1 MSSDDKQLWTLYGQY
16 LGARVVEAVQD
27 GSKLAGLA
35 QPDSTASGFEVLT
48 DCLVV
53 FQSVNGLPQFD
64 LTPEAVEAAVLKQDD
79 LSNDHVDWLN
89 SWLDAFEAWEAY
101 LDAQAD
107 DDADDGTSWAREH
120 STMFSAAHF

>member
-35 QPDSTASGFEVLT
+35 QPDSTASGFDVLI
-48 DCLVV
+48 DCLAV

-64 LTPEAVEAAVLKQDD
+64 LTFEAVEAAVLKQDD

-101 LDAQAD
+101 LGAQAE

-120 STMFSAAHF
+120 STLFSAAQF